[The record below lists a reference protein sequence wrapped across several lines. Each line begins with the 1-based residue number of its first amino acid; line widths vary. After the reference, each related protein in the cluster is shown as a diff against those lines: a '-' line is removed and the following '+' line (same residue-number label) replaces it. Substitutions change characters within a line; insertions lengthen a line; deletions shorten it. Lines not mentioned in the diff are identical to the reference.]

1 MRRAP
6 ISRSD
11 FERGAGTNLAKAGAF
26 KPELRPIDV
35 RGVPALAK
43 DYSRCPL
50 AVRETWGRFHIAR
63 EASVYRAIRGLPGV
77 PRFFGRID
85 AYALLVERIEGRDAS
100 RPPPGGFPTG
110 FFDRLAEVVAG
121 LHSRGVVHGD
131 LRQRRNVLV
140 AADGR
145 PFVVDFA
152 SGLRLPRGSTLLRIL
167 ANRDRSGIAKLRARH
182 APETLSAEERR
193 LLDLDRFRV
202 LRRRRLARRIARKDA
217 RAGAGDADRA

>member
-6 ISRSD
+6 ISRED
-11 FERGAGTNLAKAGAF
+11 FERGAGPNLAKEGAF
-26 KPELRPIDV
+26 KPALRPIDV
-35 RGVPALAK
+35 RGFPALAK

-50 AVRETWGRFHIAR
+50 LVRETWGRFHIAR
-63 EASVYRAIRGLPGV
+63 EAAVYRAIRGLPGI
-77 PRFFGRID
+77 PRFLGTID

-100 RPPPGGFPTG
+100 RPPDGGFPAG

-121 LHSRGVVHGD
+121 LHARGVVHGD

-152 SGLRLPRGSTLLRIL
+152 SGIRLPRGSALLRIL
-167 ANRDRSGIAKLRARH
+167 ADRDRSGVAKLRARH
-182 APETLSAEERR
+182 APETLTAEERR
-193 LLDLDRFRV
+193 LLDLDRFRI
-202 LRRRRLARRIARKDA
+202 LRRRRLARRDA
-217 RAGAGDADRA
+217 RSGAPDADSA